1 MDNDTKFSSIEDK
14 IDELKNKIDNKTS
27 SNGTSNNTPA
37 NVANFLSTRL
47 DDVFSSNRFKKLE
60 NLEPELNSKIEEF
73 ELKLKEIKDKDESE
87 NNYVK

>member
-27 SNGTSNNTPA
+27 SNGTSNSTPA

-87 NNYVK
+87 HNYVK